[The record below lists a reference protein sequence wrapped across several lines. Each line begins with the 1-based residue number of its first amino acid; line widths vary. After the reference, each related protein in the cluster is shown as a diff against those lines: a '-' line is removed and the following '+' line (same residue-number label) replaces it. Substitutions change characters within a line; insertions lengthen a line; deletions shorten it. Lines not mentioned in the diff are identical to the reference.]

1 MDNFTL
7 PRTDWYDTEGRIYKD
22 ALIENFNAID
32 DILNEIQ
39 KLSPFNIQPPDFNT
53 ISYPEVSLDSADN
66 KVVSLQSLINIM
78 NLKGFPLIMEFS
90 GKVCSK
96 ISYYND
102 EYKLV
107 TIEDFE
113 ITDMGEDGKI
123 YLYLD
128 YKNDMLY
135 VSSDK
140 DNTENENDIL
150 IGVCDNGDLY
160 HINSGKYSD
169 LNVLQLLSET
179 PARTYTGSYSGRN
192 WSDQAVQGKSGRD
205 LGYIS
210 YQSRG
215 AQLNITWRDFGA
227 E

>member
-179 PARTYTGSYSGRN
+179 PARTYTGSYSGNR
-192 WSDQAVQGKSGRD
+192 WSDRAVQGKSGRD

-215 AQLNITWRDFGA
+215 AQMNITWRDFGA

>member
-150 IGVCDNGDLY
+150 IGVYDNGDLY

-179 PARTYTGSYSGRN
+179 PARTYTGSYSGGR
-192 WSDQAVQGKSGRD
+192 WSDRAVQGKSGRD

-215 AQLNITWRDFGA
+215 AQLNITWRDLGA

>member
-39 KLSPFNIQPPDFNT
+39 KLSPFNIQPPNFNT

-102 EYKLV
+102 KYKLV

-179 PARTYTGSYSGRN
+179 PARTYTGSYSGGS
-192 WSDQAVQGKSGRD
+192 WSDRAVQGKSGRD